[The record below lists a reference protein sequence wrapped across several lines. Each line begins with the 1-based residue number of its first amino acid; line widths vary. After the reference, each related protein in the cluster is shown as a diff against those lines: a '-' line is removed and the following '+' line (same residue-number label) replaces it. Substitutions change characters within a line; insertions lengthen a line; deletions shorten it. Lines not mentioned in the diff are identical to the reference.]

1 MTDSPPWVL
10 HHGDCLE
17 LLKSMDAESMDSIVT
32 DPPAGIGFMSSKGR
46 AYGPIPE
53 GYEVH
58 HRNHNGADNRLDNFE
73 LVTVAWHDN
82 YHQRER
88 EDHRILDG
96 VEQRRCQRCQE
107 YKPLSCFKRRKAG
120 TYQGYCESCALEYL
134 RAWREAN
141 REHHNAYMRA
151 YRKRKS
157 Q

>member
-1 MTDSPPWVL
+1 MRENAWRYYRKSDNRWYRKWREPGSRKL
-10 HHGDCLE
+10 HQQLE
-17 LLKSMDAESMDSIVT
+17 SRWMWEQS
-32 DPPAGIGFMSSKGR
+32 
-46 AYGPIPE
+46 YGPIPE

-73 LVTVAWHDN
+73 LVTAAWHDN

-88 EDHRILDG
+88 EDHRTLEG

-107 YKPLSCFKRRKAG
+107 YKLLSCFKRRKAG
-120 TYQGYCESCALEYL
+120 TYQGYCESCALKYL

-141 REHHNAYMRA
+141 REHYNAYMRA
-151 YRKRKS
+151 YRKRKP